1 MVVLMPNERVFVD
14 AILLMAIT
22 SQVIYDT
29 PLVEVYLIIYLN
41 LVMLYDDF
49 SLISKIGSKLLSLV
63 ETSSLV
69 RLERTFLIIFKIT
82 LVTERVNNNRV

>member
-1 MVVLMPNERVFVD
+1 MPNERVFVD